1 MTQIKPCKCKCGAV
15 ARIRYKDPYVWVE
28 CKNKCGNKSGY
39 HFVFLSTEIEKAE
52 EQAIASWNK
61 ENGNVNTIINY
72 F

>member
-1 MTQIKPCKCKCGAV
+1 MEKNKPFRCKCGAA